1 MRQEPAPPASETSSR
16 CPPRRIGALTRQPEM
31 SPQRFPYLDHPA
43 PLAFAHRGGALEV
56 EENTPAAF
64 AHAESLGYRHIET
77 DVQASSDGV
86 AVVFHDADMARMTG
100 EQGRVRDR
108 SFAELDRMRTR
119 GGEPIMRLE
128 DALTAFPDIRF
139 NIEPKSDEV
148 VAPLAEAIRRCGAID
163 RVCVGC
169 FDARRTLRLR
179 ELLGERLCWSPG
191 YRGVLGAWLA
201 GWGLPVSVGGFPAL
215 QIPPAWRG
223 IPIATPRFV
232 AAAHARG
239 IQVHVWTIDDEAE
252 MERLLDIGVDGLMS
266 DRPARLKAV
275 LERRGQWHGGTGA

>member
-1 MRQEPAPPASETSSR
+1 MPSQS
-16 CPPRRIGALTRQPEM
+16 
-31 SPQRFPYLDHPA
+31 FPFLDHPR

-64 AHAESLGYRHIET
+64 AHAASLGFRHVET

-86 AVVFHDADMARMTG
+86 VVVFHDADMARMTG
-100 EQGRVRDR
+100 EQARVCDC
-108 SFAELDRMRTR
+108 SFADLAKIRTR
-119 GGEPIMRLE
+119 RGEPIMRLE
-128 DALTAFPDIRF
+128 DALTSFPDLRF

-148 VAPLAEAIRRCGAID
+148 VRPLAEAIRRCGAID

-169 FDARRTLRLR
+169 FDVRRTLLLR

-232 AAAHARG
+232 AAAHERG

-252 MERLLDIGVDGLMS
+252 MERLLEIGVDGLMS

-275 LERRGQWHGGTGA
+275 LERRGQWHGGNTGA